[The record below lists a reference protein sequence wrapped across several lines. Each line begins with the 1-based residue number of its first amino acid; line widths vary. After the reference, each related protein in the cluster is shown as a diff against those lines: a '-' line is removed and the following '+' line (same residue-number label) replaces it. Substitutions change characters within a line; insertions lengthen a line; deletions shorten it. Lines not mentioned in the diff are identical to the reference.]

1 MIIALF
7 ALLLLGLALIA
18 IGLAGDGHSADAP
31 PGEIVFDNSGPKS
44 ELVGWDV
51 WVSRTGIDYIPAT
64 VSMSEYLD
72 AVGEKNK

>member
-1 MIIALF
+1 MIIALL

-18 IGLAGDGHSADAP
+18 IGLAAEPADAP
-31 PGEIVFDNSGPKS
+31 PGEIVFDNSGPDI

-51 WVSRTGIDYIPAT
+51 WMSRTGIDYIPAT

-72 AVGEKNK
+72 TVGEKNK